1 MRSITQGSSSRILA
15 LEKEIEKLIGQK
27 KEKKEKYSHVV
38 QMLILDYL
46 GIAKGIQNNNKKA
59 DIYAPIIGRDIET
72 TRQYFSELEYGK
84 NIKNLSIILEYF
96 EKAGFS
102 DQVELVKNDI
112 DRIKK
117 RK

>member
-1 MRSITQGSSSRILA
+1 MEATTHGSNLRILA
-15 LEKEIEKLIGQK
+15 LEKQIEELQETK
-27 KEKKEKYSHVV
+27 KTKNDRYSHIV

-46 GIAKGIQNNNKKA
+46 GIGKNVKSIVKKA
-59 DIYAPIIGRDIET
+59 EIYAPIIRRDFET

-84 NIKNLSIILEYF
+84 NIKNLSIVLEYF
-96 EKAGFS
+96 EKAGLS
-102 DQVELVKNDI
+102 DQVELVKNDV

>member
-1 MRSITQGSSSRILA
+1 MRSITQGSNLRILA
-15 LEKEIEKLIGQK
+15 LEKEIEKLTGQK

-38 QMLILDYL
+38 QMLILEYL
-46 GIAKGIQNNNKKA
+46 GIAKGIENNNKKA

-84 NIKNLSIILEYF
+84 NIKNLSIIFEYF
-96 EKAGFS
+96 EKTGFS